1 MQTVL
6 LVLVSVMGLAS
17 VGMMFVA
24 MIEFILYLRQS
35 REQEAAKAVAPVAVQ
50 EVKAEPVLVAEPAPV
65 AEPVPAEE
73 PKTVAQEP
81 VAEQEENN
89 VSFEVSETQRQTLLE
104 AYEALN
110 KTSKGY
116 YDKIL
121 AAARSLELAR
131 IIESTYAITVM
142 QGRDTIARLRIMRGA
157 VTLDC
162 TVINPDLVK
171 YNKENGKKIRSRPTR
186 FRVTSK
192 DELDAAIYTMNVA
205 NQTSL
210 DNRNV
215 KKKTEEKEV

>member
-50 EVKAEPVLVAEPAPV
+50 EVKAEPVPV

-210 DNRNV
+210 DNRNI
-215 KKKTEEKEV
+215 KKKTEEKEG